1 MTSRQIWEICNME
14 KDLSI
19 KTATLI
25 AQQSSVFKSLRVW
38 EQEQAIQYIYM
49 SMLEADNNSD
59 MGDIEPV

>member
-1 MTSRQIWEICNME
+1 ME